1 MSIVHVCT
9 IHSLSIYEHERK
21 SERGEFEAHGDGG
34 QGLVNDEYNVLHL
47 IGFFDTLGDFWG

>member
-47 IGFFDTLGDFWG
+47 IGFFDTLGDF

>member
-9 IHSLSIYEHERK
+9 IHSISIYEHERK
-21 SERGEFEAHGDGG
+21 SARGEFEAHEDGD

-47 IGFFDTLGDFWG
+47 IGFFDTLRDF